1 MGREGGSRVKSIR
14 VRATMPRRVYSF
26 DRPDRFIAGAVGVPG
41 QRTFFIQ
48 ASKGS
53 QQISV
58 ALEKTQVAV
67 LAERLAALLLA
78 LKEGGVTIGDELP
91 GPAPKLAEP
100 VVEQFRVGTMS
111 LGWDGEVGRV
121 VIEAREIGEA
131 DDEEDFESDEEEAEG
146 AVAEGA
152 VAEAAHETEELRSLA
167 ADADDPR
174 DVVRVELE
182 PEAALRFASG
192 ALEVVRAGR
201 PPCPL
206 CGEPLDPIGHF
217 CVRRNGHTKELVN

>member
-1 MGREGGSRVKSIR
+1 
-14 VRATMPRRVYSF
+14 MPRRVYSF
-26 DRPDRFIAGAVGVPG
+26 DRPDRFIAGALGVPG

-53 QQISV
+53 QQVSV
-58 ALEKTQVAV
+58 ALEKTQVAL
-67 LAERLAALLLA
+67 LAERIAALLLA
-78 LKEGGVTIGDELP
+78 LREGGVAIGDELP
-91 GPAPKLAEP
+91 GPAPRLAEP

-111 LGWDGEVGRV
+111 LGWDGEAGRV

-131 DDEEDFESDEEEAEG
+131 DVDDGEDVEDIDED
-146 AVAEGA
+146 
-152 VAEAAHETEELRSLA
+152 ETETELSAEHEGVELRSLA
-167 ADADDPR
+167 AELDDPR

-182 PEAALRFASG
+182 PQAALHFASG

-206 CGEPLDPIGHF
+206 CGAPLDPTGHF
-217 CVRRNGHTKELVN
+217 CVRRNGHANELLN

>member
-1 MGREGGSRVKSIR
+1 
-14 VRATMPRRVYSF
+14 MPRRVYSF
-26 DRPDRFIAGAVGVPG
+26 DRPDRFICGALGVPG

-67 LAERLAALLLA
+67 LAERIASLLLA
-78 LKEGGVTIGDELP
+78 LREGGVAIGDELP

-111 LGWDGEVGRV
+111 LGWDGDAGRV

-131 DDEEDFESDEEEAEG
+131 DIEDEDAEDADMDETET
-146 AVAEGA
+146 
-152 VAEAAHETEELRSLA
+152 AEAADEEGIELGSLA
-167 ADADDPR
+167 ADMDDPR

-182 PEAALRFASG
+182 PQAALRFASG

-206 CGEPLDPIGHF
+206 CGAPLDPTGHF
-217 CVRRNGHTKELVN
+217 CVRRNGHANELLN

>member
-1 MGREGGSRVKSIR
+1 
-14 VRATMPRRVYSF
+14 MPRRVYSF
-26 DRPDRFIAGAVGVPG
+26 DRPDQFICGAVGVPG

-58 ALEKTQVAV
+58 ALEKTQVAL
-67 LAERLAALLLA
+67 LAERIAALLFA
-78 LKEGGVTIGDELP
+78 LREGGVPIGDELP
-91 GPAPKLAEP
+91 GPAPRLAEP

-111 LGWDGEVGRV
+111 LGWDGEVRRV

-131 DDEEDFESDEEEAEG
+131 DIDDEDEADEEGQDVLAQDTDEEPG
-146 AVAEGA
+146 
-152 VAEAAHETEELRSLA
+152 ELRSLA

-182 PEAALRFASG
+182 PQAALRFASA

-206 CGEPLDPIGHF
+206 CGAPLEPIGHF
-217 CVRRNGHTKELVN
+217 CVRRNGHGAELLN

>member
-1 MGREGGSRVKSIR
+1 
-14 VRATMPRRVYSF
+14 MPRRVYSF
-26 DRPDRFIAGAVGVPG
+26 DRPDRFIAGALGVPG

-53 QQISV
+53 QHISV

-67 LAERLAALLLA
+67 LAERIASLLLA
-78 LKEGGVTIGDELP
+78 LREGGVTIGEELP
-91 GPAPKLAEP
+91 GPAPTLAEP

-111 LGWDGEVGRV
+111 LGWDGEAGRV

-131 DDEEDFESDEEEAEG
+131 DIDSEGEIGDSDEDEDEDEDEATEG
-146 AVAEGA
+146 AEDEDV
-152 VAEAAHETEELRSLA
+152 ELRSLA
-167 ADADDPR
+167 ADLDDPR

-182 PEAALRFASG
+182 PQAALRFASG

-206 CGEPLDPIGHF
+206 CGAPLEPTGHF
-217 CVRRNGHTKELVN
+217 CVRRNGHANELLN

>member
-1 MGREGGSRVKSIR
+1 
-14 VRATMPRRVYSF
+14 MPRRVYSF
-26 DRPDRFIAGAVGVPG
+26 DRPDRFIAGALGVPG

-48 ASKGS
+48 ATKGN

-58 ALEKTQVAV
+58 GLEKTQVAV
-67 LAERLAALLLA
+67 LAERIASLLLA

-91 GPAPKLAEP
+91 GPAPNLAEP

-111 LGWDGEVGRV
+111 LGWDGEAGRV

-131 DDEEDFESDEEEAEG
+131 DIDDEPDADADEEE
-146 AVAEGA
+146 
-152 VAEAAHETEELRSLA
+152 ETESAEDTDEEGVELRSLA
-167 ADADDPR
+167 ADMDDPR

-182 PEAALRFASG
+182 PQAALRFASG

-206 CGEPLDPIGHF
+206 CGAPLDPTGHF
-217 CVRRNGHTKELVN
+217 CVRRNGHANELLN

>member
-1 MGREGGSRVKSIR
+1 
-14 VRATMPRRVYSF
+14 MPRRVYSF
-26 DRPDRFIAGAVGVPG
+26 DRPDRFIAGALGVPG

-53 QQISV
+53 QQVSI

-67 LAERLAALLLA
+67 LAERIAALLLA
-78 LKEGGVTIGDELP
+78 LREGGVTIGDELP
-91 GPAPKLAEP
+91 GPAPQLTEP

-111 LGWDGEVGRV
+111 LGWDGEAGRV
-121 VIEAREIGEA
+121 VIEAREIGESDIDDGEDAEDAEDADDADEAETETELSA
-131 DDEEDFESDEEEAEG
+131 DDEG
-146 AVAEGA
+146 V
-152 VAEAAHETEELRSLA
+152 ELRSLA
-167 ADADDPR
+167 AELDDPR

-182 PEAALRFASG
+182 PQAALHFASG

-206 CGEPLDPIGHF
+206 CGAPLDPTGHF
-217 CVRRNGHTKELVN
+217 CVRRNGHANELLN

>member
-1 MGREGGSRVKSIR
+1 
-14 VRATMPRRVYSF
+14 MPRRVYSF
-26 DRPDRFIAGAVGVPG
+26 DRPDRFIAGALGVPG

-53 QQISV
+53 QHVSV
-58 ALEKTQVAV
+58 ALEKAQVAV
-67 LAERLAALLLA
+67 LAERIAALLLA
-78 LKEGGVTIGDELP
+78 LREGGVAIGDELP
-91 GPAPKLAEP
+91 GPAPQLAEP

-111 LGWDGEVGRV
+111 LGWDGEAGRV

-131 DDEEDFESDEEEAEG
+131 DIDSEGEIGDSDEDEDEDEDEATEG
-146 AVAEGA
+146 AEDEDV
-152 VAEAAHETEELRSLA
+152 ELRSLA
-167 ADADDPR
+167 ADLDDPR

-182 PEAALRFASG
+182 PQAALRFASG

-206 CGEPLDPIGHF
+206 CGAPLEPTGHF
-217 CVRRNGHTKELVN
+217 CVRRNGHANELLN

>member
-1 MGREGGSRVKSIR
+1 
-14 VRATMPRRVYSF
+14 MPRRVYSF
-26 DRPDRFIAGAVGVPG
+26 DRPDRFIAGALGMPG

-53 QQISV
+53 QQVSV
-58 ALEKTQVAV
+58 ALEKTQVAL
-67 LAERLAALLLA
+67 LAERIAALLLA
-78 LKEGGVTIGDELP
+78 LREGGVAIGDELP
-91 GPAPKLAEP
+91 GPVPQLAEP

-111 LGWDGEVGRV
+111 LGWDGEAGRV

-131 DDEEDFESDEEEAEG
+131 DVDDGEDVEDIDED
-146 AVAEGA
+146 
-152 VAEAAHETEELRSLA
+152 ETETELSAEHEGVELRSLA
-167 ADADDPR
+167 AELDDPR

-182 PEAALRFASG
+182 PQAALHFASG

-206 CGEPLDPIGHF
+206 CGAPLDPTGHF
-217 CVRRNGHTKELVN
+217 CVRRNGHANELLN

>member
-1 MGREGGSRVKSIR
+1 
-14 VRATMPRRVYSF
+14 MPRRVYSF
-26 DRPDRFIAGAVGVPG
+26 DRPDRFIAGALGVPG
-41 QRTFFIQ
+41 QRSFFIQ
-48 ASKGS
+48 AIKGS

-58 ALEKTQVAV
+58 GLEKTQVAV
-67 LAERLAALLLA
+67 LAERIASLLLA
-78 LKEGGVTIGDELP
+78 LKEGGVAIGDELP

-111 LGWDGEVGRV
+111 LGWDGEAGRV

-131 DDEEDFESDEEEAEG
+131 DADDELDADTDEDEMEADTAQGAEEADDEG
-146 AVAEGA
+146 V
-152 VAEAAHETEELRSLA
+152 ELRSLA
-167 ADADDPR
+167 ADMDDPR

-182 PEAALRFASG
+182 PQAALRFASG

-206 CGEPLDPIGHF
+206 CGAPLDPTGHF
-217 CVRRNGHTKELVN
+217 CVRRNGHANELLN

>member
-1 MGREGGSRVKSIR
+1 
-14 VRATMPRRVYSF
+14 MPRRVYSF
-26 DRPDRFIAGAVGVPG
+26 DRPDRFIAGALGVPG

-53 QQISV
+53 QQVSV
-58 ALEKTQVAV
+58 ALEKTQVAL
-67 LAERLAALLLA
+67 LAERIAALLLA
-78 LKEGGVTIGDELP
+78 LREGGVAIGDELP
-91 GPAPKLAEP
+91 GPVPQLAEP

-111 LGWDGEVGRV
+111 LGWDGAAGRV

-131 DDEEDFESDEEEAEG
+131 DIDDDEDAEDAEDADED
-146 AVAEGA
+146 
-152 VAEAAHETEELRSLA
+152 ETETALGAADEGVELRSLA
-167 ADADDPR
+167 AELDDPR

-182 PEAALRFASG
+182 PQAALHFASG

-206 CGEPLDPIGHF
+206 CGAPLDSTGHF
-217 CVRRNGHTKELVN
+217 CVRRNGHANELLN

>member
-1 MGREGGSRVKSIR
+1 
-14 VRATMPRRVYSF
+14 MPRRVYSF
-26 DRPDRFIAGAVGVPG
+26 DRPDRFICGALGVPG

-67 LAERLAALLLA
+67 LAERIASLLLA
-78 LKEGGVTIGDELP
+78 LREGGIAIGDELP
-91 GPAPKLAEP
+91 GPAPTLAEP

-131 DDEEDFESDEEEAEG
+131 DIEDEDAEEADIDETETAEG
-146 AVAEGA
+146 ADDQGI
-152 VAEAAHETEELRSLA
+152 ELGSLA
-167 ADADDPR
+167 ADMDDPR

-182 PEAALRFASG
+182 PQAALQFASG

-206 CGEPLDPIGHF
+206 CGAPLDPTGHF
-217 CVRRNGHTKELVN
+217 CVRRNGHANELLN

>member
-1 MGREGGSRVKSIR
+1 
-14 VRATMPRRVYSF
+14 MPRRVYSF
-26 DRPDRFIAGAVGVPG
+26 DRPDRFIAGALGVPG

-53 QQISV
+53 QHVSV

-67 LAERLAALLLA
+67 LAERIASLLLA
-78 LKEGGVTIGDELP
+78 LREGGVTIGEELP
-91 GPAPKLAEP
+91 GPVPTLAEP

-111 LGWDGEVGRV
+111 LGWDGEAGRV

-131 DDEEDFESDEEEAEG
+131 DIESEGEIDDSEEDEDEAAEG
-146 AVAEGA
+146 AEDEGL
-152 VAEAAHETEELRSLA
+152 ELGSLA
-167 ADADDPR
+167 ADLDDPR

-182 PEAALRFASG
+182 PQAALRFASG

-206 CGEPLDPIGHF
+206 CGAPLEPTGHF
-217 CVRRNGHTKELVN
+217 CVRRNGHANELLN

>member
-1 MGREGGSRVKSIR
+1 
-14 VRATMPRRVYSF
+14 MPRRVFSF
-26 DRPDRFIAGAVGVPG
+26 DRPDRFIAGALGVPG

-53 QQISV
+53 QHISV

-67 LAERLAALLLA
+67 LAERIAALLLA
-78 LKEGGVTIGDELP
+78 LREGGVAIGDELP
-91 GPAPKLAEP
+91 GPVPKLDEP

-131 DDEEDFESDEEEAEG
+131 DIDEGDGEDAEEDEAAESADEEG
-146 AVAEGA
+146 V
-152 VAEAAHETEELRSLA
+152 ELRSLA
-167 ADADDPR
+167 ADMDDPR

-182 PEAALRFASG
+182 PQDALRFASG

-206 CGEPLDPIGHF
+206 CGAPLDPTGHF
-217 CVRRNGHTKELVN
+217 CVRRNGHATELLN

>member
-1 MGREGGSRVKSIR
+1 
-14 VRATMPRRVYSF
+14 MPRRVYSF
-26 DRPDRFIAGAVGVPG
+26 DRPDRFIAGALGVPG

-53 QQISV
+53 QHISV
-58 ALEKTQVAV
+58 GLEKTQVAV
-67 LAERLAALLLA
+67 LAERIAALLLA
-78 LKEGGVTIGDELP
+78 LREGGVTIGEELP
-91 GPAPKLAEP
+91 GPAPQLAEP

-111 LGWDGEVGRV
+111 LGWDGEAGRV

-131 DDEEDFESDEEEAEG
+131 DIDDDDEDLDETGEDEAETAEG
-146 AVAEGA
+146 AGDEDV
-152 VAEAAHETEELRSLA
+152 ELRSLA
-167 ADADDPR
+167 ADIDDPR

-182 PEAALRFASG
+182 PQAALRFASG

-206 CGEPLDPIGHF
+206 CGAPLDPTGHF
-217 CVRRNGHTKELVN
+217 CVRRNGHANELLN

>member
-1 MGREGGSRVKSIR
+1 
-14 VRATMPRRVYSF
+14 MPRRVYSF

-131 DDEEDFESDEEEAEG
+131 DDEEDFESDEEEDFESDEEEAEG

>member
-1 MGREGGSRVKSIR
+1 
-14 VRATMPRRVYSF
+14 MPRRVYSF
-26 DRPDRFIAGAVGVPG
+26 DRPDRFIAGALGVPG

-48 ASKGS
+48 ASKGA

-58 ALEKTQVAV
+58 GVEKTQVAV
-67 LAERLAALLLA
+67 LAERIASLLLA
-78 LKEGGVTIGDELP
+78 LREGGVTIGDELP
-91 GPAPKLAEP
+91 GAAPKLTEP

-111 LGWDGEVGRV
+111 LGWDGEAGRV

-131 DDEEDFESDEEEAEG
+131 DIDEEVDTDDADETETAEG
-146 AVAEGA
+146 AEDEGM
-152 VAEAAHETEELRSLA
+152 ELHSLA
-167 ADADDPR
+167 MDIDDPR

-182 PEAALRFASG
+182 PQAALRFASG

-206 CGEPLDPIGHF
+206 CGAPLDPMGHF
-217 CVRRNGHTKELVN
+217 CVRRNGHATELLN

>member
-1 MGREGGSRVKSIR
+1 
-14 VRATMPRRVYSF
+14 MPRRLYSF
-26 DRPDRFIAGAVGVPG
+26 DRPDRFIAGALGVPG
-41 QRTFFIQ
+41 QRSFFIQ

-53 QQISV
+53 RQISV
-58 ALEKTQVAV
+58 AVEKTQVAV

-91 GPAPKLAEP
+91 GPEPKLTEP
-100 VVEQFRVGTMS
+100 IVEQFRVGTMS
-111 LGWDGEVGRV
+111 LGWDGAAGRV

-131 DDEEDFESDEEEAEG
+131 DDEDEDDESEL
-146 AVAEGA
+146 
-152 VAEAAHETEELRSLA
+152 AEAGADIPDEAAGELESLS
-167 ADADDPR
+167 ADTDDPR

-182 PEAALRFASG
+182 PQAALRFASG
-192 ALEVVRAGR
+192 ALEAVRAGR

>member
-1 MGREGGSRVKSIR
+1 MGASGKSIR

-53 QQISV
+53 RHISV

-91 GPAPKLAEP
+91 TTQPSLTEP

-111 LGWDGEVGRV
+111 LGWDGEAGRV
-121 VIEAREIGEA
+121 VIEAREIGEI
-131 DDEEDFESDEEEAEG
+131 DDEEDDESDLPEAEADIADEEAG
-146 AVAEGA
+146 GL
-152 VAEAAHETEELRSLA
+152 EALS
-167 ADADDPR
+167 ADTDDPR

-182 PEAALRFASG
+182 PQAALRFASG

-206 CGEPLDPIGHF
+206 CGAPLDPIGHF

>member
-1 MGREGGSRVKSIR
+1 
-14 VRATMPRRVYSF
+14 MPRRVYSF

-53 QQISV
+53 QQIAV

-67 LAERLAALLLA
+67 LAERIASLLLA
-78 LKEGGVTIGDELP
+78 LREGGVPIGDELP
-91 GPAPKLAEP
+91 APAPRLAEP

-131 DDEEDFESDEEEAEG
+131 DIEDDEDAEDGEVDVDEPETAEG
-146 AVAEGA
+146 ADDEGI
-152 VAEAAHETEELRSLA
+152 ELRSLA
-167 ADADDPR
+167 ADMDDPR

-182 PEAALRFASG
+182 PQAALQFASG

-206 CGEPLDPIGHF
+206 CGAPLDPTGHF
-217 CVRRNGHTKELVN
+217 CVRRNGHANELLN

>member
-1 MGREGGSRVKSIR
+1 
-14 VRATMPRRVYSF
+14 MPRRVYSF
-26 DRPDRFIAGAVGVPG
+26 DRPDRFIAGAQGVPG

-48 ASKGS
+48 ASKGN
-53 QQISV
+53 QHISV

-78 LKEGGVTIGDELP
+78 LREGGVTIGDELP

-100 VVEQFRVGTMS
+100 VIEQFRVGTMS

-131 DDEEDFESDEEEAEG
+131 DDADELDTDSDEDEGLAESDPTRDEAD
-146 AVAEGA
+146 
-152 VAEAAHETEELRSLA
+152 ELRSLA

-182 PEAALRFASG
+182 PQAALRFASG

>member
-1 MGREGGSRVKSIR
+1 
-14 VRATMPRRVYSF
+14 MPRRVYSF
-26 DRPDRFIAGAVGVPG
+26 DRPDRFIAGALGVPG

-48 ASKGS
+48 ATKGN

-58 ALEKTQVAV
+58 GLEKTQVAV
-67 LAERLAALLLA
+67 LAERIASLLLA
-78 LKEGGVTIGDELP
+78 LKEGGVAIGDELP
-91 GPAPKLAEP
+91 GPAPNLAEP

-111 LGWDGEVGRV
+111 LGWDGEAGRV

-131 DDEEDFESDEEEAEG
+131 DIDDEPDADADEEE
-146 AVAEGA
+146 
-152 VAEAAHETEELRSLA
+152 ETESAEDTDEEGVELGSLA
-167 ADADDPR
+167 ADMDDPR

-182 PEAALRFASG
+182 PQAALRFASG

-206 CGEPLDPIGHF
+206 CGAPLDPTGHF
-217 CVRRNGHTKELVN
+217 CVRRNGHANELLN

>member
-1 MGREGGSRVKSIR
+1 
-14 VRATMPRRVYSF
+14 MPRRVYSF

-91 GPAPKLAEP
+91 GPAPQLAEP

-111 LGWDGEVGRV
+111 LGWDGTVGRV

-131 DDEEDFESDEEEAEG
+131 DDEEDDESDLAEAE
-146 AVAEGA
+146 VE
-152 VAEAAHETEELRSLA
+152 AEAEADFAEEVTGGLEALS

-182 PEAALRFASG
+182 PQAALRFASG

-206 CGEPLDPIGHF
+206 CGAPLDPIGHF

>member
-1 MGREGGSRVKSIR
+1 
-14 VRATMPRRVYSF
+14 MPRRVYSF
-26 DRPDRFIAGAVGVPG
+26 DRPDRFIAGALGVPG

-53 QQISV
+53 QHISV

-67 LAERLAALLLA
+67 LAERIASLLLA
-78 LKEGGVTIGDELP
+78 LREGGVTIGEELP
-91 GPAPKLAEP
+91 GPVPTLAEP

-111 LGWDGEVGRV
+111 LGWDGEAGRV

-131 DDEEDFESDEEEAEG
+131 DIESEGEIDDSEEDEDEAAEG
-146 AVAEGA
+146 AEDEGL
-152 VAEAAHETEELRSLA
+152 ELGSLA
-167 ADADDPR
+167 ADLDDPR

-182 PEAALRFASG
+182 PQAALRFASG

-206 CGEPLDPIGHF
+206 CGAPLEPTGHF
-217 CVRRNGHTKELVN
+217 CVRRNGHANELLN

>member
-1 MGREGGSRVKSIR
+1 
-14 VRATMPRRVYSF
+14 MPRRVYSF
-26 DRPDRFIAGAVGVPG
+26 DRPDLFIAGAVGVPG

-78 LKEGGVTIGDELP
+78 LKEGGVAIGDELP
-91 GPAPKLAEP
+91 GPQPKLTEP

-111 LGWDGEVGRV
+111 LGWDGTVGRV
-121 VIEAREIGEA
+121 VIEAREMGEA
-131 DDEEDFESDEEEAEG
+131 DDEEDDESDLAEAEPEAEG
-146 AVAEGA
+146 ISDIGDEPTGGL
-152 VAEAAHETEELRSLA
+152 EALS
-167 ADADDPR
+167 ADFDDPR

-182 PEAALRFASG
+182 PQAALRFASG

-206 CGEPLDPIGHF
+206 CGAPLEPIGHF

>member
-1 MGREGGSRVKSIR
+1 
-14 VRATMPRRVYSF
+14 MPRRVYSF
-26 DRPDRFIAGAVGVPG
+26 DRPDRFIAGALGVPG

-53 QQISV
+53 QHISV
-58 ALEKTQVAV
+58 ALEKTQVAL
-67 LAERLAALLLA
+67 LAERIAALLLA
-78 LKEGGVTIGDELP
+78 LREGGVTIGDELP

-131 DDEEDFESDEEEAEG
+131 DIDEADMDEEPEGDPDEEELEAAEG
-146 AVAEGA
+146 ATDEGI
-152 VAEAAHETEELRSLA
+152 ELRSLA
-167 ADADDPR
+167 ADIDDPR

-182 PEAALRFASG
+182 PQAALSFASG

-206 CGEPLDPIGHF
+206 CGAPLDPTGHF
-217 CVRRNGHTKELVN
+217 CVRRNGHANELLN

>member
-1 MGREGGSRVKSIR
+1 
-14 VRATMPRRVYSF
+14 MPRRVYSF
-26 DRPDRFIAGAVGVPG
+26 DRPDRFIAGALGVPG

-48 ASKGS
+48 ATKGN

-58 ALEKTQVAV
+58 GLEKTQVAV
-67 LAERLAALLLA
+67 LAERIASLLLA
-78 LKEGGVTIGDELP
+78 LKEGGVAIGDELP
-91 GPAPKLAEP
+91 GPAPNLAEP

-111 LGWDGEVGRV
+111 LGWDGEAGRV

-131 DDEEDFESDEEEAEG
+131 DIDDEPDADADEEE
-146 AVAEGA
+146 
-152 VAEAAHETEELRSLA
+152 ETESAEDTDEEGVELRSLA
-167 ADADDPR
+167 ADMDDPR

-182 PEAALRFASG
+182 PQAALRFASG

-206 CGEPLDPIGHF
+206 CGAPLDPTGHF
-217 CVRRNGHTKELVN
+217 CVRRNGHANELLN